1 MRKNKT
7 MMIITSKQSIK
18 KDLRLVVIP
27 EEDKKNLLLNNLQ
40 RKNSIQLNQILE
52 RKHRKTPKQ
61 LKNKMKNKIMKRSFF
76 MKKEKN

>member
-27 EEDKKNLLLNNLQ
+27 EEDKKNLLLNNL
-40 RKNSIQLNQILE
+40 
-52 RKHRKTPKQ
+52 
-61 LKNKMKNKIMKRSFF
+61 
-76 MKKEKN
+76 